1 MSIAFFTQLIYNEA
15 IIKKGVLKWNKQK
28 KELKN

>member
-1 MSIAFFTQLIYNEA
+1 MSIAFFTHLIYNETN
-15 IIKKGVLKWNKQK
+15 ILKGVSKWNKQK